1 MQTLDQVLMPL
12 KGMTDSQLKPYCD
25 AVGLSVHTV
34 RNQVAK
40 TKRGP
45 RLDTYLKLVE
55 ISRRI
60 MASGGKPGDSTDG
73 QRDSSPR

>member
-1 MQTLDQVLMPL
+1 MQTLDQVLLPL
-12 KGMTDSQLKPYCD
+12 RGMTNDEIKPYAD

-34 RNQVAK
+34 RNSFTR

-45 RLDTYLKLVE
+45 RLDTYLKLCE

-60 MASGGKPGDSTDG
+60 CAAKADAP
-73 QRDSSPR
+73 Q